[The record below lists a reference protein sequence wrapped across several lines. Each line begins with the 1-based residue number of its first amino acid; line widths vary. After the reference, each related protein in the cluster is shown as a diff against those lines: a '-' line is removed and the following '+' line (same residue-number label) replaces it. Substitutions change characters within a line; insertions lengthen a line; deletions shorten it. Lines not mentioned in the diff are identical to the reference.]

1 MRRFRRTKFD
11 IEEELG
17 RHRPTPGPELVAAVK
32 EDVGRTR
39 RGSPRRVP
47 ALRLAFV
54 TALIGALVAA
64 SAATGAFHYARHGF
78 VHAVRPHHA
87 KSHARQFTPAQDQYK
102 PGCGKGDKNH
112 EHTGPPGKH
121 NGFPGTCPP
130 NAGGGGGGGG
140 KKK

>member
-1 MRRFRRTKFD
+1 MRRFRREKFD
-11 IEEELG
+11 VGEELS
-17 RHRPTPGPELVAAVK
+17 RHRPRPGPELVSAVR
-32 EDVGRTR
+32 EDAGRVERAR
-39 RGSPRRVP
+39 RRRAP

-64 SAATGAFHYARHGF
+64 SAATGAFRYARHGF

-87 KSHARQFTPAQDQYK
+87 KSHARQFTPAEDQYK

-112 EHTGPPGKH
+112 VHTGPPGNH

-130 NAGGGGGGGG
+130 NAGGGGGG

>member
-1 MRRFRRTKFD
+1 MRLIRRKKFD
-11 IEEELG
+11 VEAELS
-17 RHRPTPGPELVAAVK
+17 RHRPSPGPELMAAVK
-32 EDVGRTR
+32 EDVSRTR
-39 RGSPRRVP
+39 RHEPRRVP

-78 VHAVRPHHA
+78 VHTVRSHQA
-87 KSHARQFTPAQDQYK
+87 KSKVRQFTPAQDQYR

-112 EHTGPPGKH
+112 VHTGPPGNH

-130 NAGGGGGGGG
+130 NAGGG
-140 KKK
+140 KK